1 MNKRR
6 ILIADDSPA
15 ETEHIRKIVETLA
28 GVEVVVVEDGAT
40 AVSECK
46 RSRIDLVLCDFEMP
60 GLNGLQV
67 VRLLRSS
74 WSRLELPLLMLT
86 VRDDVQTK
94 VLSLKQGANDYVT
107 KPAEPEELLA
117 RVQGQLDL
125 KAAVEANIAARVRM
139 LEGRKLA
146 TIGRLAAGLAHD
158 LNTPAQFTADNLVFL
173 QKAVKHSCEL
183 LGRTREQLMARPA
196 GEGSLAD
203 EFLAF
208 WQSKRVG
215 YLVEEAP
222 KALDE
227 ALNGIMRMAK
237 TVRELK
243 EFAGGPDASWAPA
256 DLNRALENTV
266 AVSRQAWSLYAE
278 ITLELDRSLPA
289 IACDVTALKQAFF
302 DILMAVVERAP
313 RQERSPRVAAGT
325 ASRAAVAVAGVTQHI
340 TISSRRFTE
349 GVEISFRDS
358 GPALPAELSLA
369 LRSDSAGAEQLEL
382 LDAHGLGMAYSVI
395 AGQHQGQLSD
405 ESPAG
410 QGATLTIRLREGMP
424 NPRHRQA
431 MPSHSL
437 PASSSRRS

>member
-1 MNKRR
+1 MGKRR

-15 ETEHIRKIVETLA
+15 ETERIRKTVETLA
-28 GVEVVVVEDGAT
+28 GVEVVAVDDGAA

-46 RSRIDLVLCDFEMP
+46 RSRFDLVLCDFEMP

-67 VRLLRSS
+67 VRLLRTS
-74 WSRLELPLLMLT
+74 WSRLELPILMLT

-125 KAAVEANIAARVRM
+125 KAAVEANISARVRI

-183 LGRTREQLMARPA
+183 LGRTREQLVAQPA
-196 GEGSLAD
+196 GEGGLAD

-208 WQSKRVG
+208 WQTKRLG

-243 EFAGGPDASWAPA
+243 EFAGGPDASWGPA

-278 ITLELDRSLPA
+278 ISLELDRSLPP

-302 DILMAVVERAP
+302 DILMAAVERAP
-313 RQERSPRVAAGT
+313 RQERGARLAAGT
-325 ASRAAVAVAGVTQHI
+325 ASRAAVAVAGVTQHV
-340 TISSRRFTE
+340 TIVTRRATD
-349 GVEISFRDS
+349 GVEVLFRDS
-358 GPALPAELSLA
+358 GPPLSAELSLA
-369 LRSDSAGAEQLEL
+369 LRAEQASSEQLEL
-382 LDAHGLGMAYSVI
+382 LDARGLGMAYSVVV
-395 AGQHQGQLSD
+395 GQHQGQIHD
-405 ESPAG
+405 EAMAG
-410 QGATLTIRLREGMP
+410 QGATLCIRLREGLP
-424 NPRHRQA
+424 NPRQRQP
-431 MPSHSL
+431 MPTHSL
-437 PASSSRRS
+437 PASSGRRP